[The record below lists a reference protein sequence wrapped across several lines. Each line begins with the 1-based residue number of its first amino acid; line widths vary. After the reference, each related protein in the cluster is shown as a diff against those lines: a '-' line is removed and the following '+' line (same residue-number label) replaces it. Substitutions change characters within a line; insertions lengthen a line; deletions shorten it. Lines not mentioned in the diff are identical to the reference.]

1 MKVAEQRAPAIRTV
15 SPERLVGML
24 VGLAVVLMEAFWVFP
39 WLLWAGRW
47 PALDWQRTPL
57 SLISVLAL
65 VGVSFLLA
73 RFLSGRDWTPRRIT
87 TTVAGI
93 GLLVVFIAVREEY
106 SAGMGL
112 LDARWFAYIGR
123 EIAASL
129 GHTSVFISALLI
141 AAYVW
146 WRGLLLGRASS
157 TGYVHANLM
166 YGAGSYILLALLWM
180 GTLGDANLRESA
192 VMFGANVAGFFFC
205 GVMAVALNNLR
216 VVQKRMFP
224 EEQQTLSF
232 RRWLP
237 VVLAV
242 AGAVLLVG
250 LLIAAVS
257 SADVVSLAK
266 RLLSPVGVAFDTV
279 EPWVVKI
286 IGYILLPF
294 EYIAMGILWLITFI
308 VNLFQGRGVT
318 GAGQAASEAVDKTPE
333 TPPVG
338 SSPDALIAVLKW
350 AAFAIGVIAVTLFV
364 GRTVSGNKKRRRPA
378 PGAPDYEEKR
388 ESLWS
393 WQGFLVGI
401 GRFFIRLWW
410 RILRR
415 KSPVPESPLLSHAA
429 PRAAEP
435 VTTLHIRE
443 VFRRLLREAGR
454 AGIPWHH
461 HETPFEF
468 AGRLAEAVP
477 AVSGQVRD
485 LAALYVQVRYS
496 ESDAGAAQA
505 GRANHMWREIRESIR
520 QMKR

>member
-1 MKVAEQRAPAIRTV
+1 MAAPRAPSVRTV
-15 SPERLVGML
+15 SAEGIAGIL

-39 WLLWAGRW
+39 WLLWAGQW
-47 PALDWQRTPL
+47 PALGWERTPL
-57 SLISVLAL
+57 SLVSVLAL
-65 VGVSFLLA
+65 AGVSFMVA
-73 RFLSGRDWTPRRIT
+73 RFLSGKDWTLRRVT
-87 TTVAGI
+87 MTVAGI
-93 GLLVVFIAVREEY
+93 GLLVVFITVREEY
-106 SAGMGL
+106 SAGMDL
-112 LDARWFAYIGR
+112 LDGRWFGYIGR

-129 GHTSVFISALLI
+129 GRASVFISALVI

-146 WRGLLLGRASS
+146 WRGLLLGRATS
-157 TGYVHANLM
+157 TNYVHSNLI

-180 GTLGDANLRESA
+180 GTLGGVNLRESA
-192 VMFGANVAGFFFC
+192 GLFGANVAGFFFF
-205 GVMAVALNNLR
+205 GVLAVAINNLR
-216 VVQKRMFP
+216 VVQRKMFP

-242 AGAVLLVG
+242 AGALLLVG
-250 LLIAAVS
+250 LLIAAAS
-257 SADVVSLAK
+257 SADVVSFVK
-266 RLLSPVGVAFDTV
+266 RLLSPVGVAFDAI

-286 IGYILLPF
+286 FGYLLLPF

-308 VNLFQGRGVT
+308 VNLFRGKGVI
-318 GAGQAASEAVDKTPE
+318 GAGQAASEVTEEATE

-338 SSPDALIAVLKW
+338 SSPDALMAVLKW
-350 AAFAIGVIAVTLFV
+350 AVFIIGVVAVTLLI

-393 WQGFLVGI
+393 WRGFLAGI
-401 GRFFIRLWW
+401 GRFFTRLWW
-410 RILRR
+410 RLLRR
-415 KSPVPESPLLSHAA
+415 KSLAPGSPLLSHAM

-435 VTTLHIRE
+435 ATTLHIRE

-461 HETPFEF
+461 HETPYEF

-477 AVSGQVRD
+477 AVAGQVHD

-496 ESDAGAAQA
+496 ESDAGEAQA

-520 QMKR
+520 QLRRG